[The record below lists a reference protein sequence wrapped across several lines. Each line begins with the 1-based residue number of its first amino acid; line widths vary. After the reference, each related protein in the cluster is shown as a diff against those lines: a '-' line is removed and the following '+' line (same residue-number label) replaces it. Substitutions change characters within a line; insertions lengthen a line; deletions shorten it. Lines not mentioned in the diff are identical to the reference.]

1 LWAMF
6 WALEV
11 ILLEDSKVL
20 INYCRTIHSWPS
32 ILEVLAQHAT
42 E

>member
-1 LWAMF
+1 LRAMC
-6 WALEV
+6 WTLEV

-20 INYCRTIHSWPS
+20 RNYCRTIHGWLS